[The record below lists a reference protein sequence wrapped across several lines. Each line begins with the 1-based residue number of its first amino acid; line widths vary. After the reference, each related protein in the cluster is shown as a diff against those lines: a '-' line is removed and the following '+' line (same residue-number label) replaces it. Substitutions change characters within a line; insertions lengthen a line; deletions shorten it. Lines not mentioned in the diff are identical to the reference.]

1 MASCKHSNWTRRLLV
16 DELNGI
22 RTALYSNAHLALE
35 MSSFSHPNH
44 QLDPRLAQA
53 ASPSLTEKRSVFKSS
68 ADDKECMSTTH
79 SHLNSGSIICSSSSY
94 GGTLDCPMSLSSDC
108 GELTSTPNSV
118 DNVSQELLP
127 QSSYTVCSSHQ
138 LTSQSVLPLS
148 SACGTVTLSR
158 ETQNQMGQLEE
169 SEKSI
174 QLELSEFSF
183 ASREVGLSQS
193 ADSHGTSCMENRGC
207 SVQIKVEEMEEP
219 VNSASL
225 TSDNLEQLTI
235 LSDQSHP
242 FLSGTQQQF
251 NTEKSCKA
259 NNIGELPTNHGCA
272 GKSSAVTN
280 DQGLLGSKETN
291 DQYQGSALS
300 NKETNDQCQGS
311 SLFSS
316 EETNDQCQGSSLF
329 SSEET
334 NDQCQSSAMS
344 STASKK
350 QCQRSETSGQCRI
363 SATSSKETND
373 QCGGSA
379 LSSKE
384 TNDQHQVPASSTK
397 ETNDQCPVPTS
408 YSKET
413 NDQCQVPTSYSKETN
428 DQCQVPLSCS
438 KETNDQCQ
446 LYNFVIFSHDDD
458 ADKADCIFHLLE
470 DKHLRGF
477 KNGRDDT
484 PGTFKSDELV
494 KAIKNTEKILLLL
507 TPKSID
513 DEYFKYV
520 MNLSLTHSIERGSTN
535 LIIPICLGIERC
547 QVPDALMSKCC
558 IHSNDI
564 SDKFK
569 DSLFR
574 VFRSTCRSSLTSSV
588 SFDSQSSSPTCSIM
602 ESHSMPSSSSP
613 NKRWYTSIFRLFSS
627 HK

>member
-1 MASCKHSNWTRRLLV
+1 MASCKNSNWTRRLLV
-16 DELNGI
+16 DKLNGI

-68 ADDKECMSTTH
+68 ADDEECMSTTH

-108 GELTSTPNSV
+108 GELTSTLNSV
-118 DNVSQELLP
+118 DNVSPELLP

-158 ETQNQMGQLEE
+158 ETQNQTGQLEE

-193 ADSHGTSCMENRGC
+193 ADSHGTSCMENHGC

-225 TSDNLEQLTI
+225 TSDNLEQSTI
-235 LSDQSHP
+235 LSDRSHP

-259 NNIGELPTNHGCA
+259 NDIRELPTNHGCA
-272 GKSSAVTN
+272 GKSSVDTN
-280 DQGLLGSKETN
+280 DQGLFGSKETN

-316 EETNDQCQGSSLF
+316 EETNDQCR
-329 SSEET
+329 
-334 NDQCQSSAMS
+334 SSAMS

-350 QCQRSETSGQCRI
+350 QCQRFETNGQCRI
-363 SATSSKETND
+363 SAMRSKETND
-373 QCGGSA
+373 QCRGSA

-397 ETNDQCPVPTS
+397 ETNNDQCQAPTS

-413 NDQCQVPTSYSKETN
+413 NDQCQVPA
-428 DQCQVPLSCS
+428 SCS

-458 ADKADCIFHLLE
+458 ADKADCIFRFLE

-494 KAIKNTEKILLLL
+494 KSIKNTEKILLLL
-507 TPKSID
+507 TPKSIH
-513 DEYFKYV
+513 DENFKFV
-520 MNLSLTHSIERGSTN
+520 LNLSLTHSIERRSTS
-535 LIIPICLGIERC
+535 LIPICLGIQRF
-547 QVPDALMSKCC
+547 QVPETLRSKCC
-558 IHSNDI
+558 IHYNDFG
-564 SDKFK
+564 DKFK
-569 DSLFR
+569 DRLFR
-574 VFRSTCRSSLTSSV
+574 VFRSTCRSSSTSSV
-588 SFDSQSSSPTCSIM
+588 SFDSQSSSPSSIM
-602 ESHSMPSSSSP
+602 ESESSTKSSDSPKLKKSHSMPSSSSP
-613 NKRWYTSIFRLFSS
+613 NRPWYTPISRFFSS